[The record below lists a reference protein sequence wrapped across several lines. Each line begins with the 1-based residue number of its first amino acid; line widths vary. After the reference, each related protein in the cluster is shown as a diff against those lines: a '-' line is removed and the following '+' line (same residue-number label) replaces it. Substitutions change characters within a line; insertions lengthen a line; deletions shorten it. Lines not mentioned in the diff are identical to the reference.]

1 MKDRDFDLDSGD
13 LRLPRQYTSPRQ
25 VDSSMLIDDSARYLG
40 DAVKKGIDSFNK
52 RLESIEAAKN
62 ANTEFIVGLQA
73 QAQSLD
79 NLDDNNVSNQVK
91 DIMMSEIDDLSLLGY
106 NSIGRDQTEYIKRK
120 SQLINSTKNLLENLA
135 NKDEQASG
143 YKKVY
148 ENGQAANQVSQLT
161 PRVNQEYLKDILLNN
176 GRGSKV
182 EYKNGAFIV
191 SFTSK
196 DNETLTFNAS
206 NDINATKKGAAPLI
220 QYVNDFDPSY
230 KTSYARIVAKYKPRL
245 SQVTKTDDD
254 GNTVVTKA
262 TEYNLIRGEIIKELV
277 NDPNFAANATV
288 DETQFL
294 RGKGVQGIEEIYK
307 INLDDNNASLKLNDE
322 IKNQRA
328 NYIANLYLPKDQQT
342 AISTTEPKAVDNTS
356 VIVQRLKNLNSQK
369 ERDHEKD
376 QAALKRKHE
385 LMMKNYERGEIE
397 VDLKTIVDRNLLHV
411 KQAFSMPGAPGKGG
425 SEAQVGKFNDAI
437 VKMINEANRGRTT
450 GGTFKPG
457 ESVDYKIDG
466 ENIID
471 MFGNNVNYQTPFGM
485 LDYLNSVVGVEGYT
499 GEAKNLARSYV
510 NRRQNEL
517 NRPTQEQFNKL
528 KEKAIKDYPNSTT
541 PIYLMQPDGN
551 IVIYDPDNKFKS
563 IGAQGTTGATGAT
576 GATGVTGNP

>member
-1 MKDRDFDLDSGD
+1 MEEKDIFDLDSED

-25 VDSSMLIDDSARYLG
+25 VQSSMLINDSARYLG

-52 RLESIEAAKN
+52 RLESIETAKN

-79 NLDDNNVSNQVK
+79 NLDDNNVSDQVQE
-91 DIMMSEIDDLSLLGY
+91 IMMAEIDDLGLLGY

-120 SQLINSTKNLLENLA
+120 SQLVNATKNLLENLA
-135 NKDEQASG
+135 NKDEQAAG
-143 YKKVY
+143 FKKVF
-148 ENGQAANQVSQLT
+148 ENGQAGNQVSQLT
-161 PRVNQEYLKDILLNN
+161 PRVNQEYLKDIILNN

-262 TEYNLIRGEIIKELV
+262 TEYNLIRSKIIDELV

-294 RGKGVQGIEEIYK
+294 RGKGVQGIEEIYE
-307 INLDDNNASLKLNDE
+307 INLDDKNASLKLNDE
-322 IKNQRA
+322 IKTQRA
-328 NYIANLYLPKDQQT
+328 NYIADLYLPKDQQT
-342 AISTTEPKAVDNTS
+342 AITITEPKAIDNAS
-356 VIVQRLKNLNSQK
+356 VIVQKLENLDA
-369 ERDHEKD
+369 ERERKHEAN
-376 QAALKRKHE
+376 QAALERKHE
-385 LMMKNYERGEIE
+385 LMMKNYEAGKIE
-397 VDLKTIVDRNLLHV
+397 VDLKNIVDRNLFHV
-411 KQAFSMPGAPGKGG
+411 KQAFAMPGAPGKGG
-425 SEAQVGKFNDAI
+425 SEAEVGKFNDAI
-437 VKMINEANRGRTT
+437 VKMINEANRGRTNKE
-450 GGTFKPG
+450 GDPI
-457 ESVDYKIDG
+457 DYKIDG

-471 MFGNNVNYQTPFGM
+471 GAGNNVNYQTPYGI
-485 LDYLNSVVGVEGYT
+485 LQYLNTVVGVEGYT
-499 GEAKNLARSYV
+499 GDAKNAARSYV
-510 NRRQNEL
+510 NRRTEEL
-517 NRPTQEQFNKL
+517 NRPTPEQYKKL
-528 KEKAIKDYPNSTT
+528 VEKAKKDYPNSTS
-541 PIYLMQPDGN
+541 PIYLMRPDGN
-551 IVIYDPDNKFKS
+551 IVIYDPKNKFKS
-563 IGAQGTTGATGAT
+563 IGAQGVTGTTGTTGVTGATG
-576 GATGVTGNP
+576 NP